1 MAYSLLDLK
10 DRIKNF
16 FNQGAAQV
24 ASNPLLTRAAQGFN
38 QTVQK
43 IPAVPQV
50 QQSFESKI
58 RTPLYNTI
66 DKIPTVQNQP
76 LKAAIPILNAPSILK
91 GGLKMGAGM
100 LMGEPGQ
107 WVKPGFQ
114 MNLKEQQDF
123 ASQVALG
130 GLTVGPQAV
139 GFKNLP
145 NKFAGFGTD
154 TKLRAE
160 ISDLIARIKPTK
172 LKEIMGSA
180 SDDIQKTILMPQTS
194 LNSTNRYAVDVT
206 QAGRGQVRKYFD
218 SLDAAKKFV
227 SETFTGGSKFARLGD
242 FFEHSGLYKQY
253 PELKKLRVEISP
265 SGANISSGKLGSF
278 NPETFSIKIDPG
290 QNMEGMGSTLLHEI
304 QHSIQEMENF
314 ARGATP
320 NNYKGFPAYPDPEKA
335 YRATAGELEARAVE
349 LRRNMTAAQR
359 RATPF
364 SETLKQ
370 LMEKEGIKPEDVIT
384 RFKNKSSLK
393 SAQDGLYDTTKPKGV
408 GGVEIHPSTKKLI
421 DRYGITKSNDTG
433 FISKNGEMIDAPFG
447 LHEEAVKGIGYSG
460 DTPIHDYLK
469 DTGDIRIT
477 GFGKTKGVDI
487 TESLTPKQY
496 DEIVKI
502 SKNNKLVINFI
513 NDRGYENSVGGL
525 EELKK
530 YVIPTQP
537 SVKGEMASFKIKP
550 QEVKQAETAA
560 EGLNKP
566 IKILEDQTSQVA
578 DLSTSPKSITPTY
591 KRGAIA
597 QAERKIDEL
606 IGFSEGG
613 FDRQDIERAR
623 QAYIDMAR
631 NEAPPDVV
639 RQLDK
644 LQEVID
650 GQREAKAAEQLVK
663 EELVNNQITQ
673 IKAKQQIEKINN
685 DFYKKF
691 NKTIEQLKLDKKYFN
706 IQRDELDRPMTVSA
720 IPTEKTK
727 VKIGKNLQKAEV
739 KTANQEFDQWQKA
752 FFKQEGATK
761 RTASAINDLTKQMK
775 ESTDLS
781 AAGLGTADGWKD
793 KARLLLTRE
802 TMERNFEDV
811 MKKDAPGMIKKYID
825 PIYENV
831 AKETRFKNIE
841 RQEIKSLGI
850 APKSKESAILQD
862 FGEGKITADQV
873 RRISPNPEKIFN
885 AEKVLREKYN
895 RYLTDINKVLTRN
908 GYDPIPKRK
917 DYFRHFEDMGI
928 VFDTFG
934 IPAKAEN
941 LPTDINGLTAD
952 FKPGKNFFSSALQRK
967 GGSYTSDAIT
977 GIDKYLDGAAQQ
989 IYRTDAIQRL
999 RQLDKNIRTKYAG
1012 TEHLS
1017 NFVADL
1023 TEYTNLL
1030 AGKKGMIDRAAESL
1044 VGRKIYR
1051 TATALKSQTS
1061 ANMVGANVSSA
1072 LTNHIP
1078 LTQSLATTGK
1088 KNFVL
1093 GMIDTIKNVFKD
1105 DGFIDRSDYLTSRIG
1120 SDPLSITKWQKTQKG
1135 AGWLFSAI
1143 DKFTSQVIT
1152 RSKYLENI
1160 EKGMGQEQAIKEAD
1174 RWARKLMAGRA
1185 AGEMPTLF
1193 SSKTL
1198 GFLTQFQLE
1207 VNNQLSFAFK
1217 DVPRNFNKVGAA
1229 SAIAQLVLY
1238 SYVFNNLFEKATG
1251 RRPAFDPIGVAQ
1263 DAYEDYTNPNMKK
1276 GQATKNTVQNIA
1288 EQLPFSSIASG
1299 GRIPIGAAIPNP
1311 MKVIS
1316 GESTI
1321 GKELVKPLV
1330 YLLPPTGGGQIK
1342 KTIEGV
1348 GAFQKGASTSQSGRV
1363 RFPVPQTPAN
1373 AFRTSFFGQW
1383 STPEAQTYLREGRLP
1398 LGPKQTEKFFEK
1410 GSSQD
1415 YYNQI
1420 IENRQQG
1427 KTSDISTPSVKSALA
1442 AEQLP
1447 INDNDF
1453 KVLYEDATRTVSGY
1467 KDLSSKIRTGLNES
1481 KTLEEAQ
1488 QELVD
1493 SKNLL
1498 KRMEEEQPEKV
1509 YQIGLDVYKSGG
1521 GKTTEERA
1529 DWALKWLSKAENK
1542 EQFDSWYQGMLE
1554 SGVMTKSVL
1563 EALREKGI
1571 NLNYYTEGGKIKTYS
1586 SGGRKA
1592 KAITI
1597 KKAAPVK
1604 FKSNI
1609 RKGFSFKLTQPTKVK
1624 LTKPKAIKVAK
1635 VAIPKIKKRNINIA
1649 IRKA

>member
-24 ASNPLLTRAAQGFN
+24 ASNPSLNQFAQGIQNVRQTPAKQFFLPTSTRGREAIKKIPEGFAEGSTWGLYDIPKPKSTNIFQTAGYTGGYVAGMFN
-38 QTVQK
+38 PLNPINKLAGLYKGTKLVTPIQK
-43 IPAVPQV
+43 ILGSTAGKLI
-50 QQSFESKI
+50 S
-58 RTPLYNTI
+58 
-66 DKIPTVQNQP
+66 
-76 LKAAIPILNAPSILK
+76 K
-91 GGLKMGAGM
+91 GGLTKLAGRG
-100 LMGEPGQ
+100 LANVSQGIPYSLGYATAKSLTG
-107 WVKPGFQ
+107 KPYTGKEAAADVGFD
-114 MNLKEQQDF
+114 M
-123 ASQVALG
+123 ALG
-130 GLTVGPQAV
+130 SLPLVGGLAIGAKAT

-145 NKFAGFGTD
+145 NKFAGFGID

-172 LKEIMGSA
+172 LKEIMGSV

-384 RFKNKSSLK
+384 RFENKSSLK
-393 SAQDGLYDTTKPKGV
+393 SAQDGLYD
-408 GGVEIHPSTKKLI
+408 I
-421 DRYGITKSNDTG
+421 
-433 FISKNGEMIDAPFG
+433 
-447 LHEEAVKGIGYSG
+447 
-460 DTPIHDYLK
+460 
-469 DTGDIRIT
+469 
-477 GFGKTKGVDI
+477 
-487 TESLTPKQY
+487 
-496 DEIVKI
+496 
-502 SKNNKLVINFI
+502 
-513 NDRGYENSVGGL
+513 
-525 EELKK
+525 
-530 YVIPTQP
+530 TQP
-537 SVKGEMASFKIKP
+537 KGEMASFKIKP

-560 EGLNKP
+560 EVLNKP
-566 IKILEDQTSQVA
+566 IKILEDQTFQVV

-639 RQLDK
+639 KQLDK

-706 IQRDELDRPMTVSA
+706 IQRDELGRPMTVSA

-761 RTASAINDLTKQMK
+761 RTAGAINDLTKQIK

-917 DYFRHFEDMGI
+917 DYFRHFEDMGT

-952 FKPGKNFFSSALQRK
+952 FKPGKNFFTSALQRK
-967 GGSYTSDAIT
+967 GGSYTSDTIT

-999 RQLDKNIRTKYAG
+999 RQLDENIRTKYAG

-1072 LTNHIP
+1072 LTNYIP

-1143 DKFTSQVIT
+1143 DKFASQVIT

-1160 EKGMGQEQAIKEAD
+1160 EKGMGQERAIKEAD

-1263 DAYEDYTNPNMKK
+1263 NAYEDYTNPNMKK

-1288 EQLPFSSIASG
+1288 EQLPFSSVASG

-1342 KTIEGV
+1342 KTVEGV

-1363 RFPVPQTPAN
+1363 RFPVPQTSAN

-1447 INDNDF
+1447 TNDNDF